1 MYAAE
6 NPPSRAK
13 DHWQRITYI
22 NCAGILLELMMKTVT
37 VECLFL
43 STFGTGDDDDEN
55 LIINVTGQQST
66 QRW

>member
-1 MYAAE
+1 MYAD
-6 NPPSRAK
+6 PPSRAK
-13 DHWQRITYI
+13 DHWQRISYI
-22 NCAGILLELMMKTVT
+22 DCAGILLQLMQLMMKTVT

-43 STFGTGDDDDEN
+43 FTFGTGDDDEN